1 MRFAIA
7 ALMALHGIA
16 HVVGFAGAWQ
26 IAPEGFPYRTT
37 VLKGHVDLGNVGIR
51 VVGVLWLALAVAF
64 VTVAVGAV
72 GGVAWWTGAA
82 LGVATVSL
90 LLSIL
95 EFPEARLGVV
105 INLLIIAALAAG
117 RWLGRI

>member
-51 VVGVLWLALAVAF
+51 VVGVLWLVLAVGF

-72 GGVAWWTGAA
+72 GGVAWWTAAA

>member
-1 MRFAIA
+1 
-7 ALMALHGIA
+7 
-16 HVVGFAGAWQ
+16 
-26 IAPEGFPYRTT
+26 
-37 VLKGHVDLGNVGIR
+37 
-51 VVGVLWLALAVAF
+51 
-64 VTVAVGAV
+64 
-72 GGVAWWTGAA
+72 
-82 LGVATVSL
+82 VATVSL